1 MHVLFITYTIILIS
15 LPIQSITLI
24 SNVTL
29 VQIINK
35 VMVMN
40 IKLKQ
45 VNFI

>member
-15 LPIQSITLI
+15 LPIQSTTLI